1 MRVIESKREIIKRRM
16 REIKEEL
23 MKILEE
29 KKREKMTS
37 SEIYI

>member
-23 MKILEE
+23 VKILEE